1 MRYNKIKKGSD
12 NMRKLDKEFVRQEFE
27 KDANNKNISYPDD
40 FKANADKIFKEIIA
54 EAKKL
59 KEDSE
64 KKYNEQLKSLK
75 FDK

>member
-1 MRYNKIKKGSD
+1 MYFTDIVGMIS
-12 NMRKLDKEFVRQEFE
+12 RQEFK
-27 KDANNKNISYPDD
+27 KDTDNKDIIYPDD
-40 FKANADKIFKEIIA
+40 FKANTDKIFKEIIA